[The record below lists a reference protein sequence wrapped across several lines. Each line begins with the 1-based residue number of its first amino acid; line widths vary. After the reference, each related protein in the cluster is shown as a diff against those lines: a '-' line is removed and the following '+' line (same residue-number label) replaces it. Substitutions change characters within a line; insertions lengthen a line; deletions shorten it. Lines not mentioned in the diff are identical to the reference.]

1 MFINKTGLFSSLQ
14 LKLFSYFAFSLL
26 AILLIAT
33 GIERVVINRL
43 LTLPQ
48 STQAQINDLALQATD
63 LVNKGELASLTRWEN
78 NQEFRVY
85 VLDKDLTSIT
95 KSALHPHFI
104 FKLQY
109 MRQLHL
115 PMGNSVRK
123 PLIGIPLPNAHFS
136 NGPLT
141 LVVQLKPE
149 LHPAQKLT
157 QSLWIIRVLV
167 GISVLLV
174 FTSILTRY
182 LITPLKHLKMGT
194 QALASGRLD
203 TRIAQHFSVNEPE
216 FYHLA
221 TEFDHMAEQVQQSM
235 QNQKRLLRDVSHEL
249 RTPLARQEL
258 ALHLLAKQASPE
270 QSKFVKRLGQENQ
283 QMASL
288 ITSILDYSR
297 LNNAYVELTYA
308 LVSLKDIRSRVLS
321 DIQFEA
327 KDGQTITWTELGR
340 DLSIMTD
347 ASFLIRAI
355 DNVLRNA
362 LKYAG
367 EHCNVVINSHVC
379 DGKLVIDIQDDG
391 PGIPESELDNLF
403 NPFTR
408 MDEARHSS
416 QGGYGLGLAIVK
428 QSLKLLGG
436 EVNATNQYRGGLCIS
451 FNLPLNL
458 METAKAECL
467 HAMKQQNYEVST
479 S

>member
-1 MFINKTGLFSSLQ
+1 MSIPITGLFSGLQ
-14 LKLFSYFAFSLL
+14 VKLFSYFALSLL

-48 STQAQINDLALQATD
+48 STQAQIIHLANQATE
-63 LVNKGELASLTRWEN
+63 LVNNDALTALTRWEQ

-85 VLDKDLTSIT
+85 VLDKDLKSIT
-95 KSALHPHFI
+95 KSELHPHFI

-123 PLIGIPLPNAHFS
+123 PLIGIPLPNATYF

-157 QSLWIIRVLV
+157 QSLWVIRVLV

-182 LITPLKHLKMGT
+182 LITPLKHLKLGT

-203 TRIAQHFSVNEPE
+203 TRIAQHFSVKEPE

-258 ALHLLAKQASPE
+258 ALHLLARQASPE
-270 QSKFVKRLGQENQ
+270 QHKFIQRLEQENH

-288 ITSILDYSR
+288 INSILDYSR

-308 LVSLKDIRSRVLS
+308 SVALSHIRSRVLA

-327 KDGQTITWTELGR
+327 KAEQTITWTEFTH
-340 DLSIMTD
+340 DLNIQTD
-347 ASFLIRAI
+347 ANFLIRAL

-367 EHCNVVINSHVC
+367 ETCTVIISSRINDGNLVV
-379 DGKLVIDIQDDG
+379 DIEDDG
-391 PGIPESELDNLF
+391 PGIPEDKLENLF

-436 EVNATNQYRGGLCIS
+436 EVSAKNHLRGGLCIS

-458 METAKAECL
+458 METVKIERL
-467 HAMKQQNYEVST
+467 HAMKEQNYEAST

>member
-1 MFINKTGLFSSLQ
+1 MSIPKTGLFSGLQ
-14 LKLFSYFAFSLL
+14 IKLFSYFALSLL

-48 STQAQINDLALQATD
+48 STQDQINHLANQAS
-63 LVNKGELASLTRWEN
+63 ELINQEALTALARWE
-78 NQEFRVY
+78 QKQAFRVY
-85 VLDKDLTSIT
+85 VLDKDLKSIT
-95 KSALHPHFI
+95 QAQLHPHFI

-123 PLIGIPLPNAHFS
+123 PLIGIPLPNAHYI

-149 LHPAQKLT
+149 LHPAQRLS

-174 FTSILTRY
+174 FTSILSRY
-182 LITPLKHLKMGT
+182 LITPLKHLKLGT
-194 QALASGRLD
+194 QALASGKLD
-203 TRIAQHFSVNEPE
+203 TRIAQHFSVKEPE

-258 ALHLLAKQASPE
+258 ALHLLAKKASKE
-270 QSKFVKRLGQENQ
+270 QHKFIQRLGQENQ

-288 ITSILDYSR
+288 INSILNYSR

-308 LVSLKDIRSRVLS
+308 AVALSHIRSRVLS

-327 KDGQTITWTELGR
+327 QDTQTITWTEFTY
-340 DLSIMTD
+340 DLIIQTD
-347 ASFLIRAI
+347 ANYLIRAM

-367 EHCNVVINSHVC
+367 EHCNIIISSHI
-379 DGKLVIDIQDDG
+379 DGGNLVIDIADDG
-391 PGIPESELDNLF
+391 PGIPEEKLENLF

-436 EVNATNQYRGGLCIS
+436 EVSARNHLRGGLCIS
-451 FNLPLNL
+451 FSLPLPP
-458 METAKAECL
+458 MKA
-467 HAMKQQNYEVST
+467 A
-479 S
+479 

>member
-1 MFINKTGLFSSLQ
+1 MSIPVTGLFSGLQ
-14 LKLFSYFAFSLL
+14 VKLFSYFALSLL

-48 STQAQINDLALQATD
+48 STQDQINHLANQATD
-63 LVNKGELASLTRWEN
+63 LVNQDALTALTRWEQ
-78 NQEFRVY
+78 NQAFRVY
-85 VLDKDLTSIT
+85 VLDKDLKSIT

-123 PLIGIPLPNAHFS
+123 PLIGIPLPNAHYID
-136 NGPLT
+136 GPLT

-157 QSLWIIRVLV
+157 QSLWVIRVLV

-182 LITPLKHLKMGT
+182 LITPLKHLKLGT

-203 TRIAQHFSVNEPE
+203 TRIAQHFSVKEPE

-258 ALHLLAKQASPE
+258 ALHLLAKQASRE
-270 QSKFVKRLGQENQ
+270 QHKFIQRLEQENQ

-288 ITSILDYSR
+288 INSILDYSR

-308 LVSLKDIRSRVLS
+308 WVALSHIRSRVLA

-327 KDGQTITWTELGR
+327 QDSQTITWTEFTH
-340 DLSIMTD
+340 DLNIQTD
-347 ASFLIRAI
+347 ANFLIRAI

-367 EHCNVVINSHVC
+367 ESCTVIISSHIN
-379 DGKLVIDIQDDG
+379 DGNLVIDIEDDG
-391 PGIPESELDNLF
+391 PGIPDDKLENLF

-436 EVNATNQYRGGLCIS
+436 EVSASNQLTGGLCIS
-451 FNLPLNL
+451 FSLPLPP
-458 METAKAECL
+458 MKA
-467 HAMKQQNYEVST
+467 A
-479 S
+479 

>member
-1 MFINKTGLFSSLQ
+1 MFIPLSGLFSRLQ
-14 LKLFSYFAFSLL
+14 VKIFSYFALSLL

-43 LTLPQ
+43 LTLPG
-48 STQAQINDLALQATD
+48 STQAELTQLANQATELINAKD
-63 LVNKGELASLTRWEN
+63 LLSLATWEK
-78 NQEFRVY
+78 NQSFRVY
-85 VLDKDLTSIT
+85 VLDENLRSIT
-95 KSALHPHFI
+95 QAEMHPHFI

-115 PMGNSVRK
+115 PMGDSVRK
-123 PLIGIPLPNAHFS
+123 PLIGIPLVNAINS
-136 NGPLT
+136 ASPLT
-141 LVVQLKPE
+141 LVVQLIPE

-157 QSLWIIRVLV
+157 QSLWLIRLLV

-182 LITPLKHLKMGT
+182 LITPLTHLKKGT
-194 QALASGRLD
+194 QALAGGQLD
-203 TRIAQHFSVNEPE
+203 TRISQHFSVKETE

-221 TEFDHMAEQVQQSM
+221 TEFDYMAEQLQNAM

-258 ALHLLAKQASPE
+258 ALHLLSKQANE
-270 QSKFVKRLGQENQ
+270 QQQKNLSRLEHENQ

-288 ITSILDYSR
+288 INSILDYSR
-297 LNNAYVELTYA
+297 LNNAYVKLT
-308 LVSLKDIRSRVLS
+308 LSSVPLNTIRTKVLK

-327 KDGQTITWTELGR
+327 KDTQTISWNLAAVEVN
-340 DLSIMTD
+340 IITD
-347 ASFLIRAI
+347 INFLIRAI
-355 DNVLRNA
+355 DNILRNA

-367 EHCNVVINSHVC
+367 NNCTVIISTRIDEETC
-379 DGKLVIDIQDDG
+379 IIDIEDDG
-391 PGIPESELDNLF
+391 LGISESELDNIF

-428 QSLKLLGG
+428 QSIKLLGG
-436 EVNATNQYRGGLCIS
+436 EVHARNVEQGGFCIS
-451 FNLPLNL
+451 LSLPLKPKHSGKTQVRTRKL
-458 METAKAECL
+458 SSSVC
-467 HAMKQQNYEVST
+467 
-479 S
+479 